1 MEGKPWV
8 FDAHCDTVYRCWQT
22 GEGLARN
29 TGAVDLERVER
40 AFGCY
45 AQIFALW
52 ADPDRAGPGGP
63 EGDYAA
69 LLAYARRQLAANGG
83 RIVLCRTG
91 GEVRRAWAQGRA
103 AALLSVEGAQ
113 LLGCDPGRLERA
125 ARDGVRVIT
134 LTWNRANA
142 LSGSHRDHPER
153 GLTEQGRR
161 FVRRMGE
168 LGLLVDVSHLSPA
181 GFWDVMEL
189 SRRPVLATHSNARAV
204 WEHTRNLTDGQITA
218 IIKNQ
223 GFVGLNFYPDF
234 VGGDRDLD
242 SVRAH
247 LDHILELGGEEQVG
261 LGGDWDGGET
271 IPALPDIGA
280 LERLY
285 EYLLRR
291 HYPEGVVRG
300 LFYNNLMRVVSLP

>member
-1 MEGKPWV
+1 
-8 FDAHCDTVYRCWQT
+8 
-22 GEGLARN
+22 
-29 TGAVDLERVER
+29 
-40 AFGCY
+40 
-45 AQIFALW
+45 
-52 ADPDRAGPGGP
+52 
-63 EGDYAA
+63 
-69 LLAYARRQLAANGG
+69 
-83 RIVLCRTG
+83 
-91 GEVRRAWAQGRA
+91 EVRRAWAQGRA
-103 AALLSVEGAQ
+103 DALLSVEGAQ

-223 GFVGLNFYPDF
+223 GFV
-234 VGGDRDLD
+234 
-242 SVRAH
+242 
-247 LDHILELGGEEQVG
+247 
-261 LGGDWDGGET
+261 
-271 IPALPDIGA
+271 
-280 LERLY
+280 
-285 EYLLRR
+285 
-291 HYPEGVVRG
+291 
-300 LFYNNLMRVVSLP
+300 